1 MGKQGQVVQQLFQII
16 KSLSIP
22 LSPRRELITS
32 YRLRLSAQGKR
43 APATEDKHYVS
54 AGGGEVQPMSLP
66 VLAGAFS
73 VLLLLLASS
82 AVAFAAERVSSQK
95 RKMRLVAKGEEE
107 MHLQGRQSMGNKL
120 DVTAETN
127 NFPRFV

>member
-1 MGKQGQVVQQLFQII
+1 MQ
-16 KSLSIP
+16 
-22 LSPRRELITS
+22 
-32 YRLRLSAQGKR
+32 
-43 APATEDKHYVS
+43 DKHYLS

-82 AVAFAAERVSSQK
+82 AVAFAAERVSSQR
-95 RKMRLVAKGEEE
+95 RKIRLVARGEEE

-120 DVTAETN
+120 DVTVETN
-127 NFPRFV
+127 KFPRFV

>member
-1 MGKQGQVVQQLFQII
+1 M
-16 KSLSIP
+16 
-22 LSPRRELITS
+22 
-32 YRLRLSAQGKR
+32 
-43 APATEDKHYVS
+43 EDKHYVS

-95 RKMRLVAKGEEE
+95 RKMRLVAKGEEG
-107 MHLQGRQSMGNKL
+107 MYLQGRQSMGNKL

-127 NFPRFV
+127 YFPRFV